1 MSNINIIF
9 DELRQNEIDI
19 DKQTLSFHINTILNH
34 HRDLYREES
43 AHSLNLDQVYREI
56 NMTNFGRIFAYLALV
71 CMQSD
76 NEESVREHVR
86 KTVEAFRTFHIPKA
100 KRNNKPPIL
109 ITLSLTLIALYVS
122 L

>member
-1 MSNINIIF
+1 V
-9 DELRQNEIDI
+9 
-19 DKQTLSFHINTILNH
+19 
-34 HRDLYREES
+34 S
-43 AHSLNLDQVYREI
+43 AHGLNLGQIYREI

-71 CMQSD
+71 CMQNDS
-76 NEESVREHVR
+76 EESVRENAQ
-86 KTVEAFRTFHIPKA
+86 KTVKAFRTFHIPKA

>member
-1 MSNINIIF
+1 MKSISISRLYRFIY
-9 DELRQNEIDI
+9 I
-19 DKQTLSFHINTILNH
+19 TAILDQ
-34 HRDLYREES
+34 HRDLYRAVN
-43 AHSLNLDQVYREI
+43 AHGLNLDQVHREI

-76 NEESVREHVR
+76 SEESVRENVR

>member
-1 MSNINIIF
+1 MNNINIIF

-19 DKQTLSFHINTILNH
+19 DKQTLSFHINVILDK
-34 HRDLYREES
+34 HRDIYRAVS
-43 AHSLNLDQVYREI
+43 AHGLNLDQVYREI

-76 NEESVREHVR
+76 SEESVRENVR

-100 KRNNKPPIL
+100 KRNKNHQF
-109 ITLSLTLIALYVS
+109 
-122 L
+122 